1 MSRFSAN
8 LMKLELTE
16 TPVLA
21 SKPAL
26 DEDAPIPPTDP
37 GFTPNAIGL
46 EIPALDRPGDVGA
59 DAAPRV
65 VVAKRS

>member
-1 MSRFSAN
+1 
-8 LMKLELTE
+8 MKIELTE

-21 SKPAL
+21 SKLAL
-26 DEDAPIPPTDP
+26 VEDAPMPPTIP
-37 GFTPNAIGL
+37 GFTRNAIGL
-46 EIPALDRPGDVGA
+46 EIPALDRPGEVGA